1 MFILVG
7 LIGLDC
13 LNGGYFVFL
22 FHTHIHISSASFK
35 GMDSGFL
42 FFVFLFFWLLFFF
55 FPVSLSCCLD
65 NWPRRS
71 VHVHVIVINP
81 DFNL

>member
-1 MFILVG
+1 MEVILFS
-7 LIGLDC
+7 
-13 LNGGYFVFL
+13 YF
-22 FHTHIHISSASFK
+22 THIHISSASFK
-35 GMDSGFL
+35 GMDSGFC
-42 FFVFLFFWLLFFF
+42 FFLGFFCLLFF

>member
-1 MFILVG
+1 MEVILFS
-7 LIGLDC
+7 
-13 LNGGYFVFL
+13 YF
-22 FHTHIHISSASFK
+22 THIHISSASFK
-35 GMDSGFL
+35 GMDSVLFFFFGFFL
-42 FFVFLFFWLLFFF
+42 FAFF

>member
-1 MFILVG
+1 MEVILFSYFTHTYTYLQHLLKVWTVG
-7 LIGLDC
+7 FC
-13 LNGGYFVFL
+13 
-22 FHTHIHISSASFK
+22 
-35 GMDSGFL
+35 
-42 FFVFLFFWLLFFF
+42 FVFLFFLVAFFF